1 MAVKTIDGFP
11 DGSGSLTNDDI
22 FIFMDDPSGESVTK
36 KVSLSDLSAAIETL
50 TSISINANVLTYTDE
65 NGNSTNIDLSLYL
78 DDTNLARL
86 VNGSI
91 DPLTGIGTFTRDDGT
106 TFTVDFSSLL
116 PQAEINDLTASVTW
130 ANVPDANITESS
142 VVQHS
147 GALRLTESQIVDLGN
162 YVASGN
168 SISLLTNDNNYIIS
182 DTTVAS
188 DSEKIS
194 NIISLS
200 QSEYDLITPQPGVL
214 YVIDDAPT
222 PAISGEN
229 ISQFTND
236 ANYLTSHPP
245 ISAASSSDNSGRTYI
260 QDIILDSNGHVTGI
274 STATETVVNTDT
286 NTITNIGANSTN
298 YTNGNINFVGGGA
311 TTISKVGNTLTISST
326 DTNTDTNTITNIGV
340 NNTSY
345 TNGNINFVGGGATS
359 ISKVGNTVT
368 ITSTDTDTNTDT
380 NNYVNSASYSYT
392 NSALTLTR
400 VGLADVTCEIGSPAA
415 PFGSIYLVGSQIT
428 SSDIVGF
435 HLRRTLSSSYTAMV
449 GGTYPSATDGG
460 MVIAYGS
467 TYNLFGPYQSQVHIY
482 YNSTPRLIT
491 DVNGVTV
498 YGTFTNNSDATQK
511 ENVVPLSGC
520 LDLVNNLNPVSFN
533 FKPEEGLHDRTTVG
547 FIAQEVQQTFSG
559 LPYELGIVREI
570 DYPTV
575 NEDENTS
582 KKILGISETNL
593 VAILTKAVQE
603 LTARVEA
610 LESQLP

>member
-286 NTITNIGANSTN
+286 DTITNIGANSTN

-380 NNYVNSASYSYT
+380 NNYVNGASFS
-392 NSALTLTR
+392 NNVLTLSR
-400 VGLADVTCEIGSPAA
+400 LGLTN
-415 PFGSIYLVGSQIT
+415 IT
-428 SSDIVGF
+428 SSIGTAGSPFGNINLAGSVIQSSEPNA
-435 HLRRTLSSSYTAMV
+435 LYLNRTHAGGLTAMA
-449 GGTYPSATDGG
+449 GGTYPSAADAG
-460 MVIAYGS
+460 MVVAYGGTHS
-467 TYNLFGPYQSQVHIY
+467 FSPAQVHLY
-482 YNSTPRLIT
+482 YGGAIRLVADI
-491 DVNGVTV
+491 NGVTV

-610 LESQLP
+610 LESQLS